1 MALFQKPFS
10 LEIPVSVGV
19 LNVRFFINENL
30 YVVNS
35 ECASVPHNH
44 HDYELRYVASGRC
57 DQIIGISTYSASAG
71 ELLLVYPLEYHC
83 QSQISDATDFSQYN
97 LRFYLDP
104 PANAGEDSI
113 QQRAYTNMV
122 NLLRDTR
129 KLRDTD
135 STLLTFFRQLSE
147 EIYQKRA
154 GYISN
159 LKALCCLIM
168 TQVIRLSGGSNAW
181 IFPAEELKYRG
192 YERTIIDEFF
202 RRQYL
207 TDVTIRDLA
216 DDMRVSVRQVNRIM
230 HRMFGISFT
239 QKLTEMRLWE
249 ATRQMTATDKT
260 MAQISKDCGF
270 QNYNTFFVN
279 FQKIHRMT
287 PAEFRLMLRSHK
299 G

>member
-10 LEIPVSVGV
+10 LELPVSIGV

-44 HDYELRYVASGRC
+44 HDYELRYVASGSC
-57 DQIIGISTYSASAG
+57 NQIIGISTYSASAG
-71 ELLLVYPLEYHC
+71 ELLLVYPLEYHY
-83 QSQISDATDFSQYN
+83 QSPASDAADFSQYN
-97 LRFYLDP
+97 LRFYLEP
-104 PANAGEDSI
+104 PVNSSEDST
-113 QQRAYTNMV
+113 QQRAYTSMV

-129 KLRDTD
+129 TLQDAD
-135 STLLTFFRQLSE
+135 SVLLPYFQLLSE
-147 EIYQKRA
+147 EIYQKKT

-168 TQVIRLSGGSNAW
+168 TQVIRLSEKSHAW

-216 DDMRVSVRQVNRIM
+216 DDMRVSTRQVNRIM
-230 HRMFGISFT
+230 HRMFGMSFA

-249 ATRQMTATDKT
+249 ATRQMMTTQKT
-260 MAQISKDCGF
+260 IAQISKDCGF

-287 PAEFRLMLRSHK
+287 PAEFRQIISRQEN
-299 G
+299 